1 MLYNLTKHGNRKVI
15 FILGKGRLLNQS
27 IVSKKPNALFC
38 EAACPVQILEI
49 AEEPFLHL
57 MEQSHDLTRA
67 VLREYERNLWRMGH
81 QLKKYDREHADGAKN
96 SYKIMEAR
104 S

>member
-1 MLYNLTKHGNRKVI
+1 M
-15 FILGKGRLLNQS
+15 
-27 IVSKKPNALFC
+27 
-38 EAACPVQILEI
+38 QILEI
-49 AEEPFLHL
+49 AEEAFLHL

-81 QLKKYDREHADGAKN
+81 QLKNTTGNMQMER
-96 SYKIMEAR
+96 KIAG